1 MSTND
6 LSIETLL
13 RAHAPQAPEHLR
25 ARVLALQPAAT
36 RPRFALPSRRLA
48 LVVVPAAAA
57 LVLVAAV
64 INGAVHSGA
73 PQPLPAGGPTP
84 PPDSAKAESFP
95 AREAGGRGSRCR
107 RPSPPPPPTAQSRN
121 RSRPGRLAVVR
132 SVSPRRRASRLRGSR
147 TRMHHSSSG

>member
-57 LVLVAAV
+57 LALVAAV

-73 PQPLPAGGPTP
+73 RQPLPAAVTTATA
-84 PPDSAKAESFP
+84 DSARSKSF
-95 AREAGGRGSRCR
+95 ATGTSGGRAIRQPAT
-107 RPSPPPPPTAQSRN
+107 PSIAS
-121 RSRPGRLAVVR
+121 SRLAHTD
-132 SVSPRRRASRLRGSR
+132 ASLELRVDDS
-147 TRMHHSSSG
+147 